1 MLLESVLHVM
11 YSRCS
16 EMMRLVLCLDG
27 GPRAVDF
34 SLDTRQEGT
43 GLGPQGFNVFKKIR
57 MKKLCVTHL
66 KMNDRFDDDVV

>member
-11 YSRCS
+11 YSRCG

-34 SLDTRQEGT
+34 SLETRQEGA
-43 GLGPQGFNVFKKIR
+43 GLGPRGFISKEKDKDKKVRVIDVR
-57 MKKLCVTHL
+57 L
-66 KMNDRFDDDVV
+66 DRVVI